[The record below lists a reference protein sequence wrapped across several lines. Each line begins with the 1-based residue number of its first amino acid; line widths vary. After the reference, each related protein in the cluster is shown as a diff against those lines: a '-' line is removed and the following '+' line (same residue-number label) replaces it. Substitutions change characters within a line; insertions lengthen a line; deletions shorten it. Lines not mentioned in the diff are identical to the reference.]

1 LNLTLETGLQGLVI
15 FCFFLYKIL
24 RYCYDRARLEELALA
39 QFYSWATFFMIIAF
53 FARNLS
59 DDFFIDDSALLF
71 WFLSGAVLA
80 LGKGSSGKKIGHRV
94 IDA

>member
-1 LNLTLETGLQGLVI
+1 VI

-24 RYCYDRARLEELALA
+24 RYCYDKARLEEFPVKK
-39 QFYSWATFFMIIAF
+39 FYFWATFFMIIAF
-53 FARNLS
+53 FVRNLY

-80 LGKGSSGKKIGHRV
+80 LRKGPSGKQMHCRV
-94 IDA
+94 IDG